1 MRPDRPLILGAV
13 CLASGVGLIL
23 SYCQGTTS
31 MNAAYPFADSAMHL
45 EMTLNGPAVL
55 GGTALIAAGLLL
67 LVWAVIAAFVS
78 QFRLLGRT
86 DERTDEYV
94 DRDRDSHFEDE
105 PYTGSLSISG
115 HRHTG

>member
-1 MRPDRPLILGAV
+1 MRADRPLILGAV
-13 CLASGVGLIL
+13 CLASGVSLIL

-31 MNAAYPFADSAMHL
+31 MNAAFPFAGSAMHL

-78 QFRLLGRT
+78 QFRLLGGT
-86 DERTDEYV
+86 DDRSDIYV
-94 DRDRDSHFEDE
+94 DRDRSGHFEDE
-105 PYTGSLSISG
+105 PYTGSLGISG